1 MFPKRVVKRGR
12 VAVAPFRRRI
22 QRPFSPALRAFQ
34 ALARGYAWSRTPCA
48 AANAAFQKLV
58 AMKAAKRRA
67 PVRARFA

>member
-48 AANAAFQKLV
+48 GCLAAEK
-58 AMKAAKRRA
+58 
-67 PVRARFA
+67 PSH